1 MLEQIASNHNN
12 VDFTISLFIL
22 YINDMCEV
30 SKLHNI
36 ILLTHDTSMF
46 YSTRN
51 IEDTACLVNNELG
64 KLDIWFK
71 VNKISF
77 NVNKTNVIIFANKNN
92 IDQQ

>member
-30 SKLHNI
+30 SKLLNI
-36 ILLTHDTSMF
+36 ILLTDDTSVF

>member
-1 MLEQIASNHNN
+1 
-12 VDFTISLFIL
+12 
-22 YINDMCEV
+22 MCEV
-30 SKLHNI
+30 SKLLNI
-36 ILLTHDTSMF
+36 ILLTDDTSVF